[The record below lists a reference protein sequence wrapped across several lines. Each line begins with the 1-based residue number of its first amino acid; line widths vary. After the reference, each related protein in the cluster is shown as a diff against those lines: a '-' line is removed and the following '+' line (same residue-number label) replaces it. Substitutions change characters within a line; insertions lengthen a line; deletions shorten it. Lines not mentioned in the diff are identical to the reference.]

1 LTAWLRSWQEVGKT
15 GSQTPSLVRLDA
27 PTRWAQVAD
36 AALAARAHYSRNN
49 LPAPGTVVR
58 LRGLEAKPE
67 LNGVIGTVTPRLL
80 PPTIGRVLVQLEQE
94 DTQPLSIKPQNI
106 ERVDGE
112 PGPNIRTCVSSAL
125 LVCHNLALGAGRN
138 VDSVVAA
145 RQGIAMSI
153 GPVAALLADDRRTL
167 FGSHLLWRDAFCAVG
182 MLALSKVLISGD
194 VVLHGQEVPDTVKR
208 FLVAKHS
215 VVVNRAVLG
224 ALHYRLPPRAD
235 ANSVHIN
242 DPAQSVFASAL
253 NSLTE
258 LVETKTHDIGGSKG
272 AARDSAVGAL
282 GDTLYPG
289 TGTPFVEALPRLV
302 VSWCADPF
310 VRERNRASGTTW
322 ESLSYA
328 YLMLYQGTGC
338 DERMVTREAAEGF
351 ASALKAEIEGERGV
365 CAHIFDFCSLSL
377 SLSCAP
383 RKNLNRPRALDDA

>member
-1 LTAWLRSWQEVGKT
+1 
-15 GSQTPSLVRLDA
+15 
-27 PTRWAQVAD
+27 
-36 AALAARAHYSRNN
+36 
-49 LPAPGTVVR
+49 
-58 LRGLEAKPE
+58 
-67 LNGVIGTVTPRLL
+67 
-80 PPTIGRVLVQLEQE
+80 
-94 DTQPLSIKPQNI
+94 
-106 ERVDGE
+106 
-112 PGPNIRTCVSSAL
+112 
-125 LVCHNLALGAGRN
+125 VCHNLALGAGRN

-153 GPVAALLADDRRTL
+153 GPVAALLADDHRTL
-167 FGSHLLWRDAFCAVG
+167 FGSHLLWRDAFCSVG

-208 FLVAKHS
+208 YLVAKHS
-215 VVVNRAVLG
+215 DVVNRAVLG

-235 ANSVHIN
+235 ANLVHTN

-310 VRERNRASGTTW
+310 VGERNRASGTTW

-351 ASALKAEIEGERGV
+351 ASALKAEIEGDRGV

-377 SLSCAP
+377 SRSP
-383 RKNLNRPRALDDA
+383 ALLVKISTVRVRSMTLDV